1 MKLLKLD
8 LFHLLSRQ
16 YRAGSHHYP

>member
-16 YRAGSHHYP
+16 

>member
-8 LFHLLSRQ
+8 LFHLLCRQ
-16 YRAGSHHYP
+16 YRAGSHCYP